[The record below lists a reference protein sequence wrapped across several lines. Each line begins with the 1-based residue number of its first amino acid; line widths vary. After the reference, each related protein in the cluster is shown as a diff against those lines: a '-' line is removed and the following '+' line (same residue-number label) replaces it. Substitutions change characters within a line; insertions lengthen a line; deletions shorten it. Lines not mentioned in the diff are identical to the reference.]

1 MRERKLHYAIRC
13 SIENFGK
20 FDYVDKEGN
29 NDVRYVRICPI
40 YAISQIEAIKS
51 GIVKRAAALSGFS
64 VEGAPSQM
72 APSTFRGRIVE
83 GAMS

>member
-1 MRERKLHYAIRC
+1 M
-13 SIENFGK
+13 ENFGK

-51 GIVKRAAALSGFS
+51 GIAKRAAALSSFS

-72 APSTFRGRIVE
+72 APSTFRRRIVE